1 MNPFVEISEPVPN
14 IIVYKFT
21 SVLVTDK
28 MVDDY
33 LETLGKQISEVTEPI
48 VLISD
53 VSESQVLSSKHRIK
67 IANFIKS
74 HSDVLKKNVMALVYV
89 MPSPILQFVLNAIYV
104 INRPPVKYKVVSRF
118 EHAISWSKKKLEK
131 LKVLD

>member
-14 IIVYKFT
+14 IVVYKFT
-21 SVLVTDK
+21 SVGVTNK

-33 LETLGKQISEVTEPI
+33 LETMGKQISEVSEPI
-48 VLISD
+48 VLVSD

-74 HSDVLKKNVMALVYV
+74 HSDVLKRNVIALVYV

-104 INRPPVKYKVVSRF
+104 VNRPPIKYKVVSRF
-118 EHAISWSKKKLEK
+118 EHAINWSKEKLEK
-131 LKVLD
+131 SRVLD